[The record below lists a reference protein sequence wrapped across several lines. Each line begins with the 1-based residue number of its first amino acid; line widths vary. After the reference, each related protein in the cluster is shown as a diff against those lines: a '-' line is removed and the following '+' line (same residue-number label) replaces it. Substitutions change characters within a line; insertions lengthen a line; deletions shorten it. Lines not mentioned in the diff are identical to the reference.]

1 MAELYGGHVVAK
13 YLREVE
19 NVGTIFS
26 LAGGHIDRIYDG
38 FHEYGIRL
46 IDVRHEQAAAMMA
59 HAWST
64 YTGSPGVC
72 LVTAGPGFTNTLTGV
87 VNAYQENA
95 PVVILSGTAPV
106 KDRSRGALQEI
117 NQIDM
122 IKSTVKW
129 SDTCLDVKRIPQY
142 LFTAFRQAVSGRPG
156 PVYLELPPDILN
168 VTVAEAQLVWPPK
181 GSVAPRPGPDP
192 NLIGPAAD
200 LINQAQKPFVIA
212 GSGMALSGCDDAFKK
227 FIAVA
232 GIPFAL
238 INTGRGTLPDDHPL
252 SIWDGGLMGIL
263 TALSQADLVIAL
275 GIRFNWLL
283 MFGEVFPQAKM
294 LRVDIDPTEIDRNR
308 TADVGLVG
316 DLGLTLAQ
324 LSETIQKKDH
334 MPWRDALRDAYMPLI
349 QEEINSRQK
358 PSAPIHPARMIAQ
371 VREAVGN
378 DALYI
383 IDGGDTSYFGLTT
396 LRATEK
402 ASVLGAAGGQFGCL
416 GTGLP
421 FGLAAKAARPEKTV
435 VVINGDG
442 SFGLNAMELD
452 TAVRHDLPV
461 ICIINNDC
469 AWGMIKHGQEI
480 CYGDERVCGS
490 ELGAVHYEKI
500 AEALGGYGE
509 LVEKDADLI
518 PAVKRAVKSG
528 KPACINVMTDPSVVS
543 PATLQFVEG
552 FKME

>member
-1 MAELYGGHVVAK
+1 MAKLYGGHVVAR
-13 YLREVE
+13 YLKEVE
-19 NVGTIFS
+19 NAGTVFS

-59 HAWST
+59 HGWSI

-87 VNAYQENA
+87 VNAFQENA
-95 PVVILSGTAPV
+95 PVVVLSGTAPL
-106 KDRSRGALQEI
+106 KDRGRGALQEI

-129 SDTCLDVKRIPQY
+129 CDTCLDVKRIPQY
-142 LFTAFRQAVSGRPG
+142 LFTAFRQAAAGRPG

-168 VTVAEAQLVWPPK
+168 VAVPEEQLVWPPK
-181 GSVAPRPGPDP
+181 GSTVPRPGPDP
-192 NLIGPAAD
+192 NLIAPAAE
-200 LINQAQKPFVIA
+200 LIDQARKPFIIA
-212 GSGMALSGCDDAFKK
+212 GSGLALSGCDDAFEK
-227 FIAVA
+227 FIEAA

-238 INTGRGTLPDDHPL
+238 INTGRGILPDDHPL

-263 TALSQADLVIAL
+263 TALSQADLVVAL

-283 MFGEVFPQAKM
+283 MFGDVCPQAKM
-294 LRVDIDPTEIDRNR
+294 LRVDIDPAEIDRNR
-308 TADVGLVG
+308 TADIGLAG

-324 LSETIQKKDH
+324 LTAAVQKKDH
-334 MPWRDALRDAYMPLI
+334 SPWRQALKEAYLPLI
-349 QEEINSRQK
+349 QEEINARQN
-358 PSAPIHPARMIAQ
+358 PSDPIHPARMIAQ
-371 VREAVGN
+371 VRKAVGD

-396 LRATEK
+396 LRAAQK
-402 ASVLGAAGGQFGCL
+402 ASVLGSAGGQFGCL

-421 FGLAAKAARPEKTV
+421 FALAAKAACPHKTV

-469 AWGMIKHGQEI
+469 AWGMLKHGQKI
-480 CYGDERVCGS
+480 CYGSERVCGS
-490 ELGAVHYEKI
+490 ELGAVHYEKM
-500 AEALGGYGE
+500 AEALGGYGQ
-509 LVEKDADLI
+509 LVEKDEDLI
-518 PAVKRAVKSG
+518 PAVQRAVKSG
-528 KPACINVMTDPSVVS
+528 KPACINVMTDPRVVS
-543 PATLQFVEG
+543 PATLQLVDG